1 VSAADVCPVVVDPAA
16 HESAEPAVPGAPL
29 GTLSGRRVRVL
40 DITKVRSDVFAAEVA
55 RGLREAGAAVET
67 GIALPAQRMSD
78 AELDAVAAE
87 SDGAV
92 LALADC
98 GTCTSWTLW
107 DAVELNRRGVRTVL
121 VSTDALRPTVAA
133 LAPRLGLADLPLVT
147 VATPNRDHGEEEIRA
162 TAAAAGQA
170 IAEALTGSG

>member
-1 VSAADVCPVVVDPAA
+1 
-16 HESAEPAVPGAPL
+16 
-29 GTLSGRRVRVL
+29 
-40 DITKVRSDVFAAEVA
+40 
-55 RGLREAGAAVET
+55 
-67 GIALPAQRMSD
+67 
-78 AELDAVAAE
+78 
-87 SDGAV
+87 V